1 LQYVLLHL
9 GTTSSG
15 YIGLVE
21 RIDAIDTRILIT
33 TNPIFPN
40 FSYHTSHYV
49 LHYVIVEVEEGHCPS
64 HIPSII
70 SKDQFKS
77 FGIDLV
83 IMLLI

>member
-1 LQYVLLHL
+1 MQSVLLYL

-21 RIDAIDTRILIT
+21 RVDAIDTRILIT

-40 FSYHTSHYV
+40 FSCQ